1 MTNNNIFTK
10 SKIKTFIVMILA
22 LIMSLSVLMVAACKK
37 QDETPTT
44 ETKYNPSY
52 SYTDYDDKDALISN
66 ANFKLGLADKANTDY
81 PAKTTTGWTVS
92 ADNGSSSSQTVS
104 GVIKTDDAIW
114 DNVLLKLAEED
125 AFFDWAQDKFD
136 VLNIKTKTT
145 IKEAVK
151 GEDAWKNKTD
161 KEIDAEVET
170 RFIAQ
175 FDNYIANPGV
185 HTGADD
191 NSIVMLSNFS
201 STTSVELKGVA
212 QNIGSSSTI
221 NLEKGQSAKISFWVK
236 TDANNEK
243 GSANVRLSTTI
254 NGISQAQYAVTGIVT
269 DGNWAQYT
277 VYVKGND
284 YTYSTINLVL
294 GFGIT
299 NNITSSTKDLAYGL
313 CYYDDVKV
321 EVFDTTEEYDTARA
335 SSSQTVSTME
345 AIAYTG
351 NPEVKRIVA
360 TTGVN
365 TYFYTLSYNDW
376 AIANHGANDFYKGK
390 TFGITGSYVDSQAV
404 SEKFADSS
412 VTVNS
417 VDNAKGFDV
426 DMVKSAYKFT
436 IKDGA
441 NNFAVA
447 KNSFASISFNLKTD
461 FSGYNKSGVTFY
473 VYDVNSKNETLKSA
487 VLTVNEP
494 NADGDDYV
502 ITIRN
507 NYEETRYFY
516 IEVVLGTATP
526 SSQSSPAYFITGN
539 VNLDNIKFASGYN
552 KELLEDE
559 SKNPDFD
566 KISFFKALEGTLAS
580 TNVSYALHA
589 GKTGD
594 FADSSLADTY
604 NMEVS
609 YANTAL
615 LKTKPVASTS
625 YFGVIPDHEYVKV
638 DGATTDVNTNVNAGV
653 INTKYIDTYKTIT
666 AIADIDQQF
675 GANGEYALDENDK
688 ALQPLMIYNASASSY
703 GFIAKN
709 TVKIEAANRA
719 LITLKVRVTGDAT
732 AYIYLVDMS
741 NTDNKLNVIN
751 HEVKVNDTT
760 TTNALAVK
768 VNADTVAKYGVDGW
782 VTVSF
787 NVATGA
793 TAMTYRVE
801 LWNGSRDGQE
811 TSKGY
816 VFFNNVSTSGTFTE
830 TTTTSI
836 NANGALLDA
845 ANTVINGNHLIDL
858 DDVANAISFK
868 RELTDKEI
876 AYNEENPDSK
886 ITVNEKYVWLTN
898 KDADGTTTF
907 VYAIYNSIDPKIT
920 IPTAEEEVEDETT
933 DAVVDEGKGCKAQ
946 GGTFWLQFANI
957 ALATL
962 LIVLVLF
969 IIVKHFRK
977 NFKKQAKIK
986 SHYNV
991 SSRNKVLSETKK
1003 AEKIEKAVNKVNEEP
1018 IEEVAEEVTE
1028 EVNEE
1033 PVETTEESTE
1043 ETEYTYGE
1051 VLEDFGDD
1059 VVIDGQEVELPKDD
1073 EVKPE

>member
-1 MTNNNIFTK
+1 MEGGNIGQLLQITAF
-10 SKIKTFIVMILA
+10 FIVIGGTMGAVIL
-22 LIMSLSVLMVAACKK
+22 SF
-37 QDETPTT
+37 P
-44 ETKYNPSY
+44 
-52 SYTDYDDKDALISN
+52 
-66 ANFKLGLADKANTDY
+66 
-81 PAKTTTGWTVS
+81 PA
-92 ADNGSSSSQTVS
+92 
-104 GVIKTDDAIW
+104 
-114 DNVLLKLAEED
+114 
-125 AFFDWAQDKFD
+125 
-136 VLNIKTKTT
+136 
-145 IKEAVK
+145 
-151 GEDAWKNKTD
+151 
-161 KEIDAEVET
+161 
-170 RFIAQ
+170 
-175 FDNYIANPGV
+175 
-185 HTGADD
+185 
-191 NSIVMLSNFS
+191 
-201 STTSVELKGVA
+201 
-212 QNIGSSSTI
+212 
-221 NLEKGQSAKISFWVK
+221 
-236 TDANNEK
+236 
-243 GSANVRLSTTI
+243 
-254 NGISQAQYAVTGIVT
+254 
-269 DGNWAQYT
+269 
-277 VYVKGND
+277 
-284 YTYSTINLVL
+284 
-294 GFGIT
+294 
-299 NNITSSTKDLAYGL
+299 
-313 CYYDDVKV
+313 
-321 EVFDTTEEYDTARA
+321 
-335 SSSQTVSTME
+335 
-345 AIAYTG
+345 
-351 NPEVKRIVA
+351 
-360 TTGVN
+360 
-365 TYFYTLSYNDW
+365 
-376 AIANHGANDFYKGK
+376 
-390 TFGITGSYVDSQAV
+390 
-404 SEKFADSS
+404 
-412 VTVNS
+412 
-417 VDNAKGFDV
+417 
-426 DMVKSAYKFT
+426 
-436 IKDGA
+436 
-441 NNFAVA
+441 
-447 KNSFASISFNLKTD
+447 
-461 FSGYNKSGVTFY
+461 
-473 VYDVNSKNETLKSA
+473 TLKSA

-516 IEVVLGTATP
+516 IEVDLGTATP

-816 VFFNNVSTSGTFTE
+816 VFFNNVKTNLANPFAE
-830 TTTTSI
+830 TDAYYKVTADSKHPLFNVIPTIARNPNNQLFAYKRPLSDKEKQF
-836 NANGALLDA
+836 NVEHPEQAVSYEANYVWA
-845 ANTVINGNHLIDL
+845 
-858 DDVANAISFK
+858 K
-868 RELTDKEI
+868 TDK
-876 AYNEENPDSK
+876 
-886 ITVNEKYVWLTN
+886 L
-898 KDADGTTTF
+898 
-907 VYAIYNSIDPKIT
+907 VYAVLNTIDPLETDPYEDIQ
-920 IPTAEEEVEDETT
+920 EEDTGAGCTLNT
-933 DAVVDEGKGCKAQ
+933 DPS
-946 GGTFWLQFANI
+946 TFWLNFSSILLGVCLVVAIIMLVIKRMTAKRKANQND
-957 ALATL
+957 AVAHYKVTS
-962 LIVLVLF
+962 
-969 IIVKHFRK
+969 R
-977 NFKKQAKIK
+977 IK
-986 SHYNV
+986 SSKSKEEN
-991 SSRNKVLSETKK
+991 TK
-1003 AEKIEKAVNKVNEEP
+1003 EE
-1018 IEEVAEEVTE
+1018 I
-1028 EVNEE
+1028 NNQEE
-1033 PVETTEESTE
+1033 PVDVE
-1043 ETEYTYGE
+1043 ETFEEDQNEDQAEEDQQQESLDEYVYGD
-1051 VLEDFGDD
+1051 VQDFGSEDQSND
-1059 VVIDGQEVELPKDD
+1059 QSNE
-1073 EVKPE
+1073 